1 MEKGASNAARPA
13 SGLRPLPQTEDND
26 PRPGDYYESK
36 RALGELFRNIQ
47 IDTIDVPQALRPGEP
62 LRSSPYPS
70 LQDNISTVLRPAVER
85 RLGRA
90 AGVNGDAHA
99 DADAR
104 ALEPLFRHY
113 ARELSYICVTHAP
126 ADRADVRL
134 SEEEVVV
141 GTILAHCA
149 ERRWRKSRTYR
160 MREHAAQLVRD
171 VRYKPRALGVPR
183 PRPRAN
189 ANANARR
196 KEDRDRW
203 AEGVGAV
210 EPPKRRTKDGAQGQ
224 GQGRSEDRTAD
235 GGEGA
240 DEGPT
245 REELVAALGKGWA
258 AWDFGQRYRDAF
270 GARSFGLI
278 GLGVVC
284 DMLEK
289 LEKLDEKEKERLKAQ
304 PLH

>member
-1 MEKGASNAARPA
+1 M
-13 SGLRPLPQTEDND
+13 
-26 PRPGDYYESK
+26 
-36 RALGELFRNIQ
+36 
-47 IDTIDVPQALRPGEP
+47 
-62 LRSSPYPS
+62 
-70 LQDNISTVLRPAVER
+70 LRPAVER

-90 AGVNGDAHA
+90 AGGNGDGDAHA
-99 DADAR
+99 DAAAR

-210 EPPKRRTKDGAQGQ
+210 EPPKRRTKDRAQ
-224 GQGRSEDRTAD
+224 GQGRSEDRPAD
-235 GGEGA
+235 GGSGG
-240 DEGPT
+240 DEGVDEVPA
-245 REELVAALGKGWA
+245 REELVAALAKGWA